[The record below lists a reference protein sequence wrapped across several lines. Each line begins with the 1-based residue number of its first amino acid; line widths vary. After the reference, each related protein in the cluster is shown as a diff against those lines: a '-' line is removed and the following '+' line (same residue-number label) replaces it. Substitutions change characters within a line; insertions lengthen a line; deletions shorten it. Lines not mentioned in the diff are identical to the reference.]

1 MGYDSIVRKG
11 VASADKMTDSLQC
24 NVQHFAWI
32 GSNDYGGPDYEPSP
46 IIRRGI
52 VEEKEYLRRL
62 PDGQEVTQ
70 KASITFPRPIAANGA
85 ADRRE
90 PIDPRDKLIL
100 PSGYTGPILGVF
112 GVVDPSTQQP
122 YSFEV
127 IMG

>member
-1 MGYDSIVRKG
+1 MGYDSIIRKG
-11 VASADKMTDSLQC
+11 VALADKMTDSLQC

-32 GSNDYGGPDYEPSP
+32 GNNDYGGPDYETSP
-46 IIRRGI
+46 VIRRGI

-90 PIDPRDKLIL
+90 PIDPRDKLVL